1 MFRSLRSLFRTH
13 RIRLISMSMVFAMVV
28 LIITLIEQI
37 IVNIDKQISNET
49 KPIVGAD
56 LTIDS
61 SSWFNDELFWSLEK
75 LITSNWW
82 KVLRNIEFYTTVDGV
97 IEPKLVQVKG
107 VENWYPWYWD
117 LIISNI
123 DSSSTRNSKEKP
135 LKDGVWIDQQT
146 YTIIG
151 KTDTIKIW
159 WLTLPI
165 QWIISQ
171 QASLWFNFLDEGRT
185 IIIPYWLATQTSLT
199 DFWSRIDYELQ
210 VKTKND
216 EQAVIL
222 EQQIKEIYGD
232 QLRTRLARNRIEQLW
247 SIVQQLDQYTSTLLI
262 ITLLLSLM
270 VMATA
275 TMTMTINIK
284 TSIAIMRI
292 VWLTRPQTIMMT
304 SILLWSLFII
314 GWLWWWAIA
323 YFIFKYIGILV
334 PLAKDFIRYPSQLFI
349 IALLAIVSF
358 WISCRQAIR
367 YLSMTHPLTLL
378 KQEWTTPNQWTI
390 LGWWVL
396 GWWSWI
402 ILSILNGNIIFS
414 ALIIII
420 TALLLWWWY
429 YILMKWFRFLH
440 QKFSSIRASS
450 FLWFDASRQSIIPGN
465 QTWLLVGWLSS
476 ALIAFCIIIA
486 ISLSFMER
494 LNISAVDQPNLFV
507 LNVRTEDVSTIEKID
522 PNNRLYDTILWRI
535 WSINNLS
542 LNNYLEQNNLEWG
555 EFTREFNMTSR
566 LLENSPIIRGTELS
580 SWGISF
586 DEDFA
591 KRLWVQLWD
600 KINLLIQWRSF
611 DLTIT
616 SLRKSIRTWA
626 EPFFY
631 IQLDSTQFTEA
642 PRSRFWVTRQPES
655 ELAEFKKSALENVW
669 NHLSFVDISA
679 IIALVSDIS
688 NKIITI
694 ILTCMSIIIV
704 LILLVSIASNEASAL
719 VAKRTYRL
727 YHIIGMTKSQLSQI
741 SRRIWLLYASAI
753 IVILALTIPIILWFI
768 YKEASILTRSWSS
781 MIPLGIGIVI
791 TLWVMIVSYSWFHT
805 LIIKKL

>member
-13 RIRLISMSMVFAMVV
+13 RIRLISMSIIFSIVV

-37 IVNIDKQISNET
+37 IINIDTQISNET

-61 SSWFNDELFWSLEK
+61 SSGFNDTLFWELQT
-75 LITSNWW
+75 LITSNGW
-82 KVLRNIEFYTTVDGV
+82 KVLRSIEFYTTVDGV
-97 IEPKLVQVKG
+97 TEPKLVQVQW
-107 VENWYPWYWD
+107 VENWYPWYGD
-117 LIISNI
+117 LIIRSLDGNTTR
-123 DSSSTRNSKEKP
+123 DSKSKP
-135 LKDGVWIDQQT
+135 LQDGVWIDQQT
-146 YTIIG
+146 YTIIW
-151 KTDTIKIW
+151 KTNTITLW
-159 WLTLPI
+159 SLNLPI
-165 QWIISQ
+165 EWIISQ
-171 QASLWFNFLDEGRT
+171 QASLWFSFLDEGRT
-185 IIIPYWLATQTSLT
+185 IIIPYNLVEETNLT
-199 DFWSRIDYELQ
+199 DFWSRIDHELQ
-210 VKTKND
+210 VKTETD
-216 EQAVIL
+216 EQATLL
-222 EQQIKEIYGD
+222 ERQIEEIYGD
-232 QLRTRLARNRIEQLW
+232 QLRTRLARDRVEQLW

-284 TSIAIMRI
+284 TSLAIMRI
-292 VWLTRPQTIMMT
+292 VWLTRPQTLLMT
-304 SILLWSLFII
+304 TLLLWSLFLFW
-314 GWLWWWAIA
+314 GLMWGTLA
-323 YFIFKYIGILV
+323 YFIFKYIGIIV
-334 PLAKDFIRYPSQLFI
+334 PLAKDFIRYPSQMSI
-349 IALLAIVSF
+349 IAILAVVSF
-358 WISCRQAIR
+358 GISCRQSIR
-367 YLSMTHPLTLL
+367 YLSITHPLILL
-378 KQEWTTPNQWTI
+378 KQEWATPTQWT
-390 LGWWVL
+390 LLWWWVL

-402 ILSILNGNIIFS
+402 ILSILNGNILFS
-414 ALIIII
+414 AGIIVA
-420 TALLLWWWY
+420 TSFVLRWWY
-429 YILMKWFRFLH
+429 YFLMRWFRLLH
-440 QKFSSIRASS
+440 KKFWSVRASS

-486 ISLSFMER
+486 ISLSFMDR

-507 LNVRTEDVSTIEKID
+507 LNVRTEDVSIIENID

-535 WSINNLS
+535 WSINNIS
-542 LNNYLEQNNLEWG
+542 LKDYLEQKNLEWG

-566 LLENSPIIRGTELS
+566 LLENSPINKGTALS
-580 SWGISF
+580 SGGVSF

-591 KRLWVQLWD
+591 KRLWVQIWD
-600 KINLLIQWRSF
+600 KINLLIQWRNF

-631 IQLDSTQFTEA
+631 IQLDSIQFTEA

-655 ELAEFKKSALENVW
+655 ELASFKKSALETLW

-694 ILTCMSIIIV
+694 ILTCMSIIII

-719 VAKRTYRL
+719 VARKTYRL

-753 IVILALTIPIILWFI
+753 IVILAMTVPIILWFI
-768 YKEASILTRSWSS
+768 YREASILTRSWST

-791 TLWVMIVSYSWFHT
+791 TLWVMIFSYSWFHT

>member
-1 MFRSLRSLFRTH
+1 MFRSLRSLLRTH
-13 RIRLISMSMVFAMVV
+13 RIRLISMSMVFAIVV
-28 LIITLIEQI
+28 LIIALIEQI
-37 IVNIDKQISNET
+37 IINIDTQISNET

-61 SSWFNDELFWSLEK
+61 SSGFNDILFWELQK
-75 LITSNWW
+75 LITSNGW
-82 KVLRNIEFYTTVDGV
+82 KVLRSIEFYTTVDGV
-97 IEPKLVQVKG
+97 TEPKLVQVQG
-107 VENWYPWYWD
+107 VENWYPWYGD
-117 LIISNI
+117 LIIRSL
-123 DSSSTRNSKEKP
+123 DSTTTRDSKEKP
-135 LKDGVWIDQQT
+135 LQDGVWIDQQT
-146 YTIIG
+146 YTLIG
-151 KTDTIKIW
+151 QSDTIILW
-159 WLTLPI
+159 SLTLPV
-165 QWIISQ
+165 QWIISS
-171 QASLWFNFLDEGRT
+171 QASLWFSFLDEGRT
-185 IIIPYWLATQTSLT
+185 IIMPYRLASQTNLT
-199 DFWSRIDYELQ
+199 DFGSRIDHELQ
-210 VKTKND
+210 VKTETD
-216 EQAVIL
+216 EQATLL
-222 EQQIKEIYGD
+222 ETQIEEIYGD
-232 QLRTRLARNRIEQLW
+232 QLRTRLARDRVEQLW

-304 SILLWSLFII
+304 SILLWSLFIF
-314 GWLWWWAIA
+314 GGLVWWTLA
-323 YFIFKYIGILV
+323 YFIFEYIEILV
-334 PLAKDFIRYPSQLFI
+334 PLAKDFIRYPSQMSI
-349 IALLAIVSF
+349 IALLAVVSF
-358 WISCRQAIR
+358 GISCRQSIR

-378 KQEWTTPNQWTI
+378 KQEWATPTQWT
-390 LGWWVL
+390 LLWWWVL
-396 GWWSWI
+396 WWWSWI
-402 ILSILNGNIIFS
+402 ILSILNGNILFS
-414 ALIIII
+414 AGIIIA
-420 TALLLWWWY
+420 TSLVLRWWY
-429 YILMKWFRFLH
+429 YLLMRWFRLLH
-440 QKFSSIRASS
+440 QRFWAVRASS

-486 ISLSFMER
+486 ISLSFMDR
-494 LNISAVDQPNLFV
+494 LNISAIDQPNLFV
-507 LNVRTEDVSTIEKID
+507 LNVRTEDVPTIETTD
-522 PNNRLYDTILWRI
+522 PNARLYDTILWRI
-535 WSINNLS
+535 WSINNVS
-542 LNNYLEQNNLEWG
+542 LKNYLEQNNLEWG

-566 LLENSPIIRGTELS
+566 SLDNSPINKGISLS
-580 SWGISF
+580 SGGVSF

-591 KRLWVQLWD
+591 QRLWVKIGD
-600 KINLLIQWRSF
+600 TINLLIQWRNF
-611 DLTIT
+611 DLKIT

-631 IQLDSTQFTEA
+631 IQLDSTQFAEA

-655 ELAEFKKSALENVW
+655 ELTAFKKSALESVW

-719 VAKRTYRL
+719 VAQRTYRL

-741 SRRIWLLYASAI
+741 SRRIGLLYASAI
-753 IVILALTIPIILWFI
+753 VAILAVTVPTTLRFI
-768 YKEASILTRSWSS
+768 YRAASILTRSWSS
-781 MIPLGIGIVI
+781 MIPLSIGIVI
-791 TLWVMIVSYSWFHT
+791 TLWVMMVSYRWFHK